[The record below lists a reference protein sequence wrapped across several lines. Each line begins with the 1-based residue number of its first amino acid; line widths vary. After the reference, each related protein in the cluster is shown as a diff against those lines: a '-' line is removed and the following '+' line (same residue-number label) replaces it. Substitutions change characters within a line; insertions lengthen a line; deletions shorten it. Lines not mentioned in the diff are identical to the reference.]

1 MKFVF
6 FLLIIL
12 LNVNYSQS
20 NLVMKNK
27 LIYEIDSLKSELDGE
42 LAIVFVDP
50 RDNDKIFLNENVSF
64 HAASTMKLAVMLE
77 LLRQASSGA
86 LSLNDSIYI
95 HNDFHSIVDGSSYSL
110 NPDDDSDSDLYLLIG
125 KKLTYSELNYRMI
138 TLSSNLATNILI
150 EILTPTKIMETMKL
164 IGANN
169 IKIIRGVEDI
179 LAFRNGLNNTTTA
192 FDLYKVLEAIYQM
205 KITNESCSKE
215 MIRILSEQK
224 HNDLI
229 PALLPSEIKIA
240 HKTGWITG
248 VKHDAAICVTPDGNY
263 YYLILLTKNLNDEKK
278 ASSVLQK
285 ISFLIYE
292 YFIKKNIRGK
302 NE

>member
-20 NLVMKNK
+20 NFDMKNK
-27 LIYEIDSLKSELDGE
+27 LIHEIDSLKSELDGE
-42 LAIVFVDP
+42 LAIVFVDS
-50 RDNDKIFLNENVSF
+50 RDNDKIFLNENLSF
-64 HAASTMKLAVMLE
+64 HAASTMKIAVMLE
-77 LLRQASSGA
+77 LFRQASLGD

-95 HNDFHSIVDGSSYSL
+95 HNDFHSIVDGSLYTL

-169 IKIIRGVEDI
+169 IKILRGVEDI

-205 KITNESCSKE
+205 KITNASSSKE

-240 HKTGWITG
+240 HKTGWITAI
-248 VKHDAAICVTPDGNY
+248 KHDAAICITPNGN
-263 YYLILLTKNLNDEKK
+263 YYLILLTKNLKDEKN

-292 YFIKKNIRGK
+292 YFIKKI
-302 NE
+302 